1 MTGEGE
7 SERDGMEEWEEG
19 KGKEGSEGGGKG
31 VHTFIRTH

>member
-7 SERDGMEEWEEG
+7 SERDGMEEWKEYEEG

-31 VHTFIRTH
+31 VQHS